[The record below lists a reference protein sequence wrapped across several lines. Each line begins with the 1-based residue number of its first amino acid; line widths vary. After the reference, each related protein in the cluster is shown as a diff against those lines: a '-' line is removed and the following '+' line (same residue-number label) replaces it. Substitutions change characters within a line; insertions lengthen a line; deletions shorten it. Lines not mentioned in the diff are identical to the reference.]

1 MQLELNLH
9 PKKRKQIACLEAKPY
24 LASYVLDFSREA
36 SDFIPISMR
45 PDQINPEK
53 MLVDA
58 NTEAYQRTR
67 VFLTKSIS
75 LELRV
80 E

>member
-1 MQLELNLH
+1 M
-9 PKKRKQIACLEAKPY
+9 
-24 LASYVLDFSREA
+24 
-36 SDFIPISMR
+36 PISML

-67 VFLTKSIS
+67 IFLAKSITE
-75 LELRV
+75 ELRV